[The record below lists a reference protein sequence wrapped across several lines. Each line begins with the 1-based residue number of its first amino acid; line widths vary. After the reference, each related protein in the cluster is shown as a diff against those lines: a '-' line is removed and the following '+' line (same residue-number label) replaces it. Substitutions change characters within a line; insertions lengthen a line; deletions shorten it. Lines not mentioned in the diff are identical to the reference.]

1 MEEIPQSLLVNPGG
15 KVPQRMHFGIPFL
28 SHLHLHGGSSGVTIY
43 DIFGNTGEDINEK
56 IRRKI
61 FEMKD
66 RDFFTATQQEEILNF
81 GWRSQQGLYFSGGL
95 YQEFDFITYFPRD
108 LAILAWEGNADYL
121 DYPFDLSQLSA
132 TGDLLTVY
140 HFGVNKLVNTR
151 LTVGV
156 RAKIYSSILNVRST
170 QNKGTFTTRMAETT
184 SENIYEHRIADADVT
199 IQTSGIA
206 SLEDNS
212 SVGKFIGRAFFGG
225 NLGLGF
231 DLGATYDIN
240 ERWTVSGSL
249 LDLGAIVHAKDVET
263 YHAYGDYVLDGIELL
278 FPPLAEGAPTYPY
291 YEDLENELE
300 EQIPVDTLSTTYVQ
314 ARPIKFNAGLLYRF
328 GRIAQGSKSCDCLNQ
343 GGAVEREQSVGV
355 QFYSIYRPKGP
366 LTAVTLFY
374 HRRLFNF
381 LSVKTTYTLDSYSF
395 SNVGLGM
402 AADLGK
408 FNAYFAVDNILD
420 YGNLAKAK
428 SVSLQLGLNI
438 KMFEE

>member
-28 SHLHLHGGSSGVTIY
+28 SHLHINGGSSGVTVY
-43 DIFGNTGEDINEK
+43 DIFGSTGEDINGK

-61 FEMKD
+61 FEMKE
-66 RDFFTATQQEEILNF
+66 RDFFTATQQEEVLNF
-81 GWRSQQGLYFSGGL
+81 GWRSHRGLYFSGGL

-121 DYPFDLSQLSA
+121 DYPFDLSQVSA

-140 HFGVNKLVNTR
+140 HFGVNKSVNTR
-151 LTVGV
+151 LTLGA

-170 QNKGTFTTRMAETT
+170 QNEGTFTTRLAGEAGD
-184 SENIYEHRIADADVT
+184 NIYEHRIANADVK

-206 SLEDNS
+206 SLEENS

-249 LDLGAIVHAKDVET
+249 LDLGFIVHAKDVET

-278 FPPLAEGAPTYPY
+278 FPPLADGEPTFPY

-300 EQIPVDTLSTTYVQ
+300 EQIPIDTLRTTYTQV
-314 ARPIKFNAGLLYRF
+314 RPIKFNSGLLYRF
-328 GRIAQGSKSCDCLNQ
+328 GRIARGGKTCDCLNQ
-343 GGAVEREQSVGV
+343 GGAIEREQSVGV

-366 LTAVTLFY
+366 LMAATLFY
-374 HRRLFNF
+374 HRRLFDF
-381 LSVKTTYTLDSYSF
+381 LSVKATYTLDSYSF
-395 SNVGLGM
+395 SNVGIGM

-408 FNAYFAVDNILD
+408 FNAYFAVDNIAH

-428 SVSLQLGLNI
+428 SVSLQLGFNI